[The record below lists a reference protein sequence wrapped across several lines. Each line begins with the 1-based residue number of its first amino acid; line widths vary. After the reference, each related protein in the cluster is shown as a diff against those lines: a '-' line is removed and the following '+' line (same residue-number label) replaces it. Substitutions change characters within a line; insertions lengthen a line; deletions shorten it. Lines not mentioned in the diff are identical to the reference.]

1 MHEACRA
8 QTDKVLVRQ
17 VLRRQVFRKH
27 ALCACQ
33 RLDLAHYDGPM
44 DAVQIELC
52 DDISDWELAL
62 AARGSELL
70 PPLEQPAKH
79 SESREIRRPRILWL
93 ERKHV
98 LNERV
103 LLVIEALI
111 HADQNADDQIQRKH
125 VTALGLNNANDLI
138 FANMAAVAEL
148 KKDFEGPAQ
157 ITPR

>member
-52 DDISDWELAL
+52 DDISDWEVPLE
-62 AARGSELL
+62 ARGSELL

-79 SESREIRRPRILWL
+79 TESREIRRPPILWL
-93 ERKHV
+93 HRKQV
-98 LNERV
+98 VNEQVR
-103 LLVIEALI
+103 LAL
-111 HADQNADDQIQRKH
+111 
-125 VTALGLNNANDLI
+125 
-138 FANMAAVAEL
+138 
-148 KKDFEGPAQ
+148 P
-157 ITPR
+157 